1 MTPTF
6 RILADNQDMTAAV
19 KDRLLEIL
27 VIDEAGIESDSLKL
41 SLDDRRGEDASI
53 AQLPSIGCKLAVS
66 LGYLETSLIQMGSY
80 VVDEIEIRTPPR
92 TLDVMAKAADMTG
105 AFRSPKTR
113 SWDDMDDSESLT
125 LGKIV
130 RRIAAEH
137 GYIPKVAAELAAI
150 SYDHIDQ
157 TEESD
162 MNLLTRLAD
171 KVDAIAKPV
180 DGYLLLYD
188 KNAVK
193 SVSGKDVPIITL
205 SEPQLIEWTYRYS
218 ARKPAGKV
226 SSDKST
232 DTPAVTGG
240 IKAYYWDFAQA
251 QRQEVTIG
259 KAPFEVLRHVYS
271 TQADAER
278 AAKSKKNTGDR
289 LQGELSFSLP
299 GNPSLMAGGILT
311 LSLRSGIPSRWRMT
325 RIEHRLNN
333 AGYVSRVECE
343 RAN

>member
-6 RILADNQDMTAAV
+6 RILADNNDMTAAV
-19 KDRLLEIL
+19 KDRLLEIT
-27 VIDEAGIESDSLKL
+27 VIDEAGIESDSVKI
-41 SLDDRRGEDASI
+41 SLDDRRGEDGSI
-53 AQLPSIGCKLAVS
+53 AQLPSIGTKLS
-66 LGYLETSLIQMGSY
+66 IYMGYLETNVINMGSY
-80 VVDEIEIRTPPR
+80 VVDEIEIRNPPR

-113 SWDDMDDSESLT
+113 SWDNDDGDPLT

-130 RRIAAEH
+130 KVIADEH
-137 GYIPKVAAELAAI
+137 GYIPKVDPELASI
-150 SYDHIDQ
+150 SYEHIDQ

-180 DGYLLLYD
+180 DGCLLLYD
-188 KNAVK
+188 KSSVK
-193 SVSGKDVPIITL
+193 SVSGADVPIITL
-205 SEPQLIEWTYRYS
+205 SESQLIEWSYRYS

-226 SSDKST
+226 SSDDSQ
-232 DTPAVTGG
+232 DTPTATGG
-240 IKAYYWDFAQA
+240 IKAYYWDFSKAE
-251 QRQEVTIG
+251 RQEITVG

-271 TQADAER
+271 TKWDAER

-289 LQGELSFSLP
+289 LQGELSFSMP
-299 GNPSLMAGGILT
+299 GNPALIAGGVLT
-311 LSLRSGIPSRWRMT
+311 LVLRPGIPTRWRMT

-343 RAN
+343 RTN

>member
-6 RILADNQDMTAAV
+6 RIFADSRDMTAAV

-41 SLDDRRGEDASI
+41 SLDDRRGEDDSI
-53 AQLPSIGCKLAVS
+53 AQLPSIGTKLAVS
-66 LGYLETSLIQMGSY
+66 LGYLETSLINMGSY
-80 VVDEIEIRTPPR
+80 VVDEIEIRSPPR

-105 AFRSPKTR
+105 ALRSPKTR
-113 SWDDMDDSESLT
+113 SWDDMDDSEALT

-130 RRIAAEH
+130 RIIAAEH
-137 GYIPKVAAELAAI
+137 GYIPKVAPELAAI

-188 KNAVK
+188 KSSVK

-226 SSDKST
+226 SSDAGH
-232 DTPAVTGG
+232 DAPIVTGG

-251 QRQEVTIG
+251 ERQEVTVG
-259 KAPFEVLRHVYS
+259 KAPYESLRHVYS
-271 TQADAER
+271 TKADAER

-311 LSLRSGIPSRWRMT
+311 LGLRSGIPNRWRMT